1 MDLISQHL
9 FSVLKKRIQIG
20 KLQGEKRLLA
30 CTASSNIGRDA
41 NTNPAI
47 PFLQSFTKDFP
58 KRKHD
63 LRICF
68 TWWQYN
74 PTSTHSLR
82 SKEGSDCLQKRSR
95 GLLHTYNYARGTGE
109 FQNHSARTGL
119 KQQIT
124 CHTVGTPSVN
134 HPHGSPFCSPEE
146 QALLSWH
153 LIPDAAVKLLR
164 HQCCTDTFRKPS
176 SSARSADVMHLLT
189 FQSFRRSPWWW
200 RRAGTAW
207 QLQGVRDISS
217 SQIFQCRNLE
227 KVTSSLP
234 QLPLF
239 ALLLTWMWLTRVRF
253 ILNSWNRLF
262 GCYVN
267 PVNVKILE

>member
-1 MDLISQHL
+1 MQTQTQRFHSCSLLPRIFL
-9 FSVLKKRIQIG
+9 KENTIWGSVLPDDSTIPP
-20 KLQGEKRLLA
+20 A
-30 CTASSNIGRDA
+30 HTASGARRGLTACRSAPGV
-41 NTNPAI
+41 
-47 PFLQSFTKDFP
+47 
-58 KRKHD
+58 
-63 LRICF
+63 CC
-68 TWWQYN
+68 
-74 PTSTHSLR
+74 THTTMQEELR
-82 SKEGSDCLQKRSR
+82 SSKIILPGQDS
-95 GLLHTYNYARGTGE
+95 
-109 FQNHSARTGL
+109 

-146 QALLSWH
+146 QTLLSWH

-164 HQCCTDTFRKPS
+164 HQHCTDTFRKPS